1 MSLPFRVNSIV
12 FIAALLAVW
21 RVTHLVVVEDGPWD
35 LLVKFRRMASA
46 IALERLVACLY
57 CASVWVA
64 LGFALLIT
72 RDWRALLVFVPAL
85 SGGAILLERATSRDE
100 PAVWIEEKEKEIS

>member
-1 MSLPFRVNSIV
+1 M
-12 FIAALLAVW
+12 AALLAVW

-35 LLVKFRRMASA
+35 LLVKLRRIASA
-46 IALERLVACLY
+46 IALERLVACFY

-72 RDWRALLVFVPAL
+72 REWRALIVLVPAL
-85 SGGAILLERATSRDE
+85 SGGAILLDRATDRDQ
-100 PAVWIEEKEKEIS
+100 PVLKETS

>member
-1 MSLPFRVNSIV
+1 VNPIV

-35 LLVKFRRMASA
+35 LLVKLRRIASA
-46 IALERLVACLY
+46 IALERLVACFY

-72 RDWRALLVFVPAL
+72 REWHALVVYVPAL
-85 SGGAILLERATSRDE
+85 SGGAILLERATNRDQ
-100 PAVWIEEKEKEIS
+100 PVMKETS

>member
-1 MSLPFRVNSIV
+1 MT
-12 FIAALLAVW
+12 ALLAVW

-35 LLVKFRRMASA
+35 LLVKLRRVASA
-46 IALERLVACLY
+46 IALERLVACFY

-72 RDWRALLVFVPAL
+72 REWRALIVLVPAL
-85 SGGAILLERATSRDE
+85 SGGAILLDRATDRDQ
-100 PAVWIEEKEKEIS
+100 PVLKETS

>member
-1 MSLPFRVNSIV
+1 M
-12 FIAALLAVW
+12 AALLAVW

-35 LLVKFRRMASA
+35 LLVKLRRVASA
-46 IALERLVACLY
+46 IALERLVACFY

-72 RDWRALLVFVPAL
+72 REWRALIVLVPAL
-85 SGGAILLERATSRDE
+85 SGGAILLDRATDRDQ
-100 PAVWIEEKEKEIS
+100 PVLKETS

>member
-1 MSLPFRVNSIV
+1 VDPIV
-12 FIAALLAVW
+12 CIAALLAVW

-35 LLVKFRRMASA
+35 LLVKLRRIASA
-46 IALERLVACLY
+46 IALERLVACFY

-72 RDWRALLVFVPAL
+72 REWRALIVYVPAL
-85 SGGAILLERATSRDE
+85 SGGAILLERATNRDQ
-100 PAVWIEEKEKEIS
+100 PVMKETS